1 MITSFSSA
9 NCSISRGGTQHPLR
23 DVDVAERAADV
34 DVLAH
39 RAPDQRD
46 LAVVRRGGVD
56 DLLDA
61 VDVRREAGDD
71 DPARAAREHALEVRA
86 DDRLAGRD
94 ARAVGVR
101 GVAAQQQH
109 ALAAELGEPRHVGG
123 RAADRRLVELV
134 VAGEEDRAERR
145 S

>member
-1 MITSFSSA
+1 MF
-9 NCSISRGGTQHPLR
+9 
-23 DVDVAERAADV
+23 

-46 LAVVRRGGVD
+46 LAAERCGGVD

-71 DPARAAREHALEVRA
+71 DAALAAQERLLQVRA
-86 DDRLAGRD
+86 DLRLARRE

-101 GVAAQQQH
+101 RVAAEQQH
-109 ALAAELGEPRHVGG
+109 ALGPELRE
-123 RAADRRLVELV
+123 AADVGRLAV
-134 VAGEEDRAERR
+134 DRASGRTCSRR
-145 S
+145 